1 MSRPLRR
8 YDDCNK
14 VTKELIDLDKNFDT
28 IPRETSLSKRIKS
41 VCFICTSTKKLR
53 NCLTD
58 IFLKDR
64 AP

>member
-14 VTKELIDLDKNFDT
+14 VTRELIDLDKDLDT
-28 IPRETSLSKRIKS
+28 IPRETALSKRIKS

-53 NCLTD
+53 NRLTD
-58 IFLKDR
+58 FFYEK
-64 AP
+64 